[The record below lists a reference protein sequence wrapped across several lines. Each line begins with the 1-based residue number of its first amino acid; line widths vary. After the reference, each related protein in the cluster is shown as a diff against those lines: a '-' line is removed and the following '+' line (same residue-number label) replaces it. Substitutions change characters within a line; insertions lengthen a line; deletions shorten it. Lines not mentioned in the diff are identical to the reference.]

1 MVVKFFCNTNNKR
14 DYYQIKEKITHNRAT
29 VMREKIRDLRNDF
42 YAEFVVLAH
51 GRFLFLD
58 LKQSGICQNL
68 TLQSQTQNTDE

>member
-1 MVVKFFCNTNNKR
+1 
-14 DYYQIKEKITHNRAT
+14 
-29 VMREKIRDLRNDF
+29 MREKVRDLKNDF

-58 LKQSGICQNL
+58 LKQSDLCQNL